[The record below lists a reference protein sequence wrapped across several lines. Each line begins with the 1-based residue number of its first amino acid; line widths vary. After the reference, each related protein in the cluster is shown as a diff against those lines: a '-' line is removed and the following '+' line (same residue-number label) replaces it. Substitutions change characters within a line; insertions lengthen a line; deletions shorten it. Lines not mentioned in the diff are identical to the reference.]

1 LCLRHDLPSTT
12 HERTPPQPPIHGRC
26 AAVSTG
32 LLALLDDLTALAK
45 LVSASV
51 DDAAAQAA
59 KAGSKAITKAS
70 GIVIDD
76 AAVTPRYVIGFAADR
91 ELPIIARIAVGS
103 LKNKLLFLLPGA
115 LLINYFT
122 PWVLTPLLMLGG
134 VYLAYEGYGKVA
146 DLFRPGLIRPG
157 DGAAPPSPGAEDSGS
172 SKELEN
178 ARIASAIRTDFILSA
193 EILAITLSTV
203 ASASVGVQAAAL
215 SIVGVG
221 MTVAVY
227 GAVALIVKADDA
239 GAALAQNTNA
249 MVSAVGRG
257 IVRGM
262 PLLLALLGTVGM
274 VAMLWVGGGIL
285 IHGAHELGWKA
296 PELLLQ
302 SLGAAAG
309 RSVAGA
315 AGLVSWVVTAGI
327 SAVVGLA
334 VGAVAAPVAGMFSGA
349 RQVSNKNG

>member
-1 LCLRHDLPSTT
+1 
-12 HERTPPQPPIHGRC
+12 
-26 AAVSTG
+26 
-32 LLALLDDLTALAK
+32 
-45 LVSASV
+45 
-51 DDAAAQAA
+51 
-59 KAGSKAITKAS
+59 
-70 GIVIDD
+70 
-76 AAVTPRYVIGFAADR
+76 
-91 ELPIIARIAVGS
+91 
-103 LKNKLLFLLPGA
+103 
-115 LLINYFT
+115 
-122 PWVLTPLLMLGG
+122 
-134 VYLAYEGYGKVA
+134 
-146 DLFRPGLIRPG
+146 
-157 DGAAPPSPGAEDSGS
+157 
-172 SKELEN
+172 
-178 ARIASAIRTDFILSA
+178 
-193 EILAITLSTV
+193 
-203 ASASVGVQAAAL
+203 
-215 SIVGVG
+215 
-221 MTVAVY
+221 
-227 GAVALIVKADDA
+227 
-239 GAALAQNTNA
+239 

>member
-1 LCLRHDLPSTT
+1 
-12 HERTPPQPPIHGRC
+12 
-26 AAVSTG
+26 VSTG

-45 LVSASV
+45 IVSASV
-51 DDAAAQAA
+51 DDAATQAA

-146 DLFRPGLIRPG
+146 DLFRPD
-157 DGAAPPSPGAEDSGS
+157 DGAAPASPDAEGSGL

-178 ARIASAIRTDFILSA
+178 ARVASAVRTDFILSA

-215 SIVGVG
+215 SIVGIG

-239 GAALAQNTNA
+239 GAALAQNANA
-249 MVSAVGRG
+249 LVSAVGRG

-296 PELLLQ
+296 PEQLLQ
-302 SLGAAAG
+302 SLGTAAG
-309 RSVAGA
+309 RSMAAA

-349 RQVSNKNG
+349 RRISNENG

>member
-1 LCLRHDLPSTT
+1 M
-12 HERTPPQPPIHGRC
+12 
-26 AAVSTG
+26 STG
-32 LLALLDDLTALAK
+32 LLALVDDLTVLAK

-59 KAGSKAITKAS
+59 KAGSKAISKAS

-91 ELPIIARIAVGS
+91 ELPIIARIATGS
-103 LKNKLLFLLPGA
+103 LKNKVLFLLPGA
-115 LLINYFT
+115 LLLNYFA

-146 DLFRPGLIRPG
+146 DLFREAG
-157 DGAAPPSPGAEDSGS
+157 DEAASSTEAAGSGS
-172 SKELEN
+172 SKELEQ
-178 ARIASAIRTDFILSA
+178 ARVASAVRTDFILSA

-203 ASASVGVQAAAL
+203 ATASVAVQAAAL
-215 SIVGVG
+215 AVVGVA

-239 GAALAQNTNA
+239 GAALAGKANA
-249 MVSAVGRG
+249 LARAIGRG

-262 PLLLALLGTVGM
+262 PLLLSLLGTVGM

-285 IHGAHELGWKA
+285 VHGAHELGWHA
-296 PELLLQ
+296 PETLLQ
-302 SLGAAAG
+302 GIGAAAG
-309 RSVAGA
+309 RGVPAA
-315 AGLVSWVVTAGI
+315 AGLASWVATAGL
-327 SAVVGLA
+327 SAIVGLA
-334 VGAVAAPVAGMFSGA
+334 VGAVVAPLAALSRRP
-349 RQVSNKNG
+349 R